1 MVPPARTNNSRE
13 NPPSPVPPS
22 SYNPTW
28 RAESSQGFSSLRSD
42 YPSWLP
48 RRPPPPAPASTVGT
62 NTPMPAD
69 LGEFGELGS
78 DFEQQYRDY
87 LNNAGS
93 PSPGAAGD
101 ADISNSTNGG
111 GNVNADTTRASED
124 ADVDYLRR
132 EAQAILERGRPS
144 TTSEDSPGDAIPP
157 AQLGG
162 RKANSRSVRIVN
174 LGQDAVVKGLGVDAT
189 IGSRREGTDQTRVAS
204 DTGAGGAAI
213 GQMHA
218 RAHSQSNWYSK
229 KHPKRVSG
237 VSAYSQFGM
246 SSLLSFVITRLMQ
259 HYSPFAHAPA
269 SG

>member
-1 MVPPARTNNSRE
+1 MAPLSRTNTN

-28 RAESSQGFSSLRSD
+28 RADSAQGFSSLRSD

-48 RRPPPPAPASTVGT
+48 RRPPPPVPASTVGT
-62 NTPMPAD
+62 NTPMPAE
-69 LGEFGELGS
+69 LGEFGEFGS
-78 DFEQQYRDY
+78 GGGDNFEQQYRDY
-87 LNNAGS
+87 LQNTSS

-111 GNVNADTTRASED
+111 NVNIDTTRASED
-124 ADVDYLRR
+124 ASADVDYLRR

-204 DTGAGGAAI
+204 DSGAGAAI

-218 RAHSQSNWYSK
+218 RTHSQSHWYSK

-246 SSLLSFVITRLMQ
+246 SCYLLV
-259 HYSPFAHAPA
+259 
-269 SG
+269 